1 MLRLKA
7 LAYGIMVLG
16 LTIPLFGAAAAK
28 LGLQNPW
35 LALAFIGGGSL
46 TSAIVAYSVGLT
58 VGNTIG
64 ETVKAVT
71 VSGASTPY
79 VEQFSYQQALVMQ
92 GKVDDALE
100 SYEAIINERPGRVD
114 AHIRAA
120 ELYASEKRNWKRA
133 AELFRDAQA
142 IPTISVG
149 EDVYVTNR
157 LVDLYTGPLATPSR
171 ALIELRRLID
181 RYPDSVGAGHA
192 REVLSRMKKDHFR
205 TADD

>member
-7 LAYGIMVLG
+7 IAYGVMVFG
-16 LTIPLFGAAAAK
+16 LTIPLFSAAAAK
-28 LGLQNPW
+28 LGLLNPW
-35 LALAFIGGGSL
+35 HVLLFIGGGSL
-46 TSAIVAYSVGLT
+46 TSGVLAYLAGLT

-64 ETVKAVT
+64 EAVKAVA

-92 GKVDDALE
+92 GKVDEALE
-100 SYEAIINERPGRVD
+100 SFEAIINERPGRVD

-120 ELYASEKRNWKRA
+120 ELYVSERRNWKRA

-192 REVLSRMKKDHFR
+192 REVLARMKKDHVR
-205 TADD
+205 TTDG